1 MNHESWSNHVPIH
14 WVHSTR
20 DRFAAC
26 LCSSLDLIPLRVEL
40 LTNLRH
46 ISTYSHYDCTKNY
59 STWLN
64 YFHTFPSGNAE
75 TLWAAGVPGLVEP
88 QQYIIGLHTHTHIY
102 IYGGW
107 SKFLYL
113 QTAILREY
121 KTVAGSHVGTLM
133 PWQLKPLHGPLDR
146 LPYIY
151 LFICI
156 YYYYITSGQGKK

>member
-1 MNHESWSNHVPIH
+1 MNHGPIMFRSIESIQLVTDLRRASV
-14 WVHSTR
+14 
-20 DRFAAC
+20 AAWTWFRC
-26 LCSSLDLIPLRVEL
+26 ELSSWR
-40 LTNLRH
+40 TSATYRH
-46 ISTYSHYDCTKNY
+46 IPTMIAQKTTQHDSTTSTHSRPEMLKPFERQECPGWLSHNNILFVC
-59 STWLN
+59 
-64 YFHTFPSGNAE
+64 
-75 TLWAAGVPGLVEP
+75 
-88 QQYIIGLHTHTHIY
+88 THTHIY